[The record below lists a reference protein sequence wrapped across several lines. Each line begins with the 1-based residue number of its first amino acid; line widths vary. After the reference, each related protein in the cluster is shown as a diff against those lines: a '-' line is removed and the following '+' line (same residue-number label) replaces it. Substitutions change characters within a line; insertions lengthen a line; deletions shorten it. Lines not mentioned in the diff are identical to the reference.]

1 MVILEMFLE
10 DEILNGVDAFSLV
23 NDPAMESA
31 FVKLHK
37 QHEVTLKVVDKEK
50 GILMGVAL
58 IPNKL
63 ILRKDFA
70 GYDECKI
77 FFTAPTIR
85 KISENFFQKE
95 NQNNSS
101 LEHEIVLNKNTIVE
115 SWIKEHEV
123 HDKSVLHDIES
134 PLDSWIVTMKANKE
148 MLDKADKGEI
158 TGFSIEGLFGMQ
170 VVNAKS
176 EKSEKDIYNDIMKL
190 KV

>member
-37 QHEVTLKVVDKEK
+37 QHEVKLKVDKEK

-58 IPNKL
+58 VPNKL
-63 ILRKDFA
+63 IPRKDFA

-77 FFTAPTIR
+77 FFNAESIR
-85 KISENFFQKE
+85 KISENFFQKGK
-95 NQNNSS
+95 QNNST
-101 LEHEIVLNKNTIVE
+101 LEHQIELNKNTIVE
-115 SWIKEHEV
+115 SWIKEDEV
-123 HDKSVLHDIES
+123 HDKTVLHGIDA
-134 PLDSWIVTMKANKE
+134 PLNSWIVSMKANDE
-148 MLDKADKGEI
+148 MLEKADKGEI

-176 EKSEKDIYNDIMKL
+176 HKSEKDIYNEIMEL

>member
-37 QHEVTLKVVDKEK
+37 QHEVKFKVDKKK
-50 GILMGVAL
+50 GLLMGVAL

-77 FFTAPTIR
+77 FFNAESIR
-85 KISENFFQKE
+85 KISENFFQKA
-95 NQNNSS
+95 NQNNSR
-101 LEHEIVLNKNTIVE
+101 LKHEIELEKNTIVE
-115 SWIKEHEV
+115 SLIKEDLV
-123 HDKSVLHDIES
+123 HDKSVKFGIDA

-148 MLDKADKGEI
+148 MLEKAESGEI

-170 VVNAKS
+170 VVKAKS
-176 EKSEKDIYNDIMKL
+176 EKGEDDLFKELMDMKI
-190 KV
+190 